1 MTRVF
6 PRYRMTCALPLS
18 VAVAALPER
27 GLWVPWHH
35 SWIDQHAMTIYES
48 FVYEPDALVYPN
60 LANRTGCQMLMR
72 SICDTEGFCAGA
84 TWLLAVDGEYV
95 GSVQGVVEDDGIG
108 LIQNVGIVPGHRR
121 SGFGIAMIVKALHGL
136 HAAGA
141 KTGQLDVTVGNVAA
155 IRLYLKLG
163 FTIDKTIYRTV
174 AIKAKRGRVVVGA
187 IPAVSEPREGRRS
200 NP

>member
-6 PRYRMTCALPLS
+6 PRYRMTCALPL
-18 VAVAALPER
+18 AVGVVALPER
-27 GLWVPWHH
+27 CQWVPWHH
-35 SWIDQHAMTIYES
+35 SWIDSHAMTIYES

-84 TWLLAVDGEYV
+84 TWLLAIDGVYV
-95 GSVQGVVEDDGIG
+95 GTVQGVVEDDGIG

-121 SGFGIAMIVKALHGL
+121 SGFGIALIGKALHGL

-174 AIKAKRGRVVVGA
+174 AIKAKRDRVVVGA
-187 IPAVSEPREGRRS
+187 LPAVTEPREGRRS

>member
-6 PRYRMTCALPLS
+6 PRYRMTCALPLA
-18 VAVAALPER
+18 VAVVALPECC
-27 GLWVPWHH
+27 LWVPWHH

-136 HAAGA
+136 HVAGA
-141 KTGQLDVTVGNVAA
+141 KIGQLDVTVGNVAA

-174 AIKAKRGRVVVGA
+174 AIKAKRDRVVVGA
-187 IPAVSEPREGRRS
+187 FPAATEPREGRRS